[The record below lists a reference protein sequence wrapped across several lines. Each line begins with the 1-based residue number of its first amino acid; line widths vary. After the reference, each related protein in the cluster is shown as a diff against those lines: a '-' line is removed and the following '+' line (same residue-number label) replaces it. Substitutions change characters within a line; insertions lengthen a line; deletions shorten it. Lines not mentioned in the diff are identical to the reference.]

1 MRRIRINSNKV
12 ILQDE
17 NHRINRRAML
27 FSMYDE
33 YLEEYREEDNW
44 ILRDQIQGKLN
55 QIEDALKELLYAKVG
70 DELTYYVV
78 L

>member
-33 YLEEYREEDNW
+33 YIEEYRQEDNW
-44 ILRDQIQGKLN
+44 IIRDEIQLKLN
-55 QIEDALKELLYAKVG
+55 QIEDALMELLHAKVG

-78 L
+78 